1 MTINNRSQLERY
13 INEEFQAKWVERL
26 GETGRDLTHD
36 LRQLVDLILIDQHE
50 RVEGWV
56 KELIVPWALQDSD
69 EKIPVSM
76 LDKEG
81 IIRALFAPGFMSAS
95 ERVELAQALLEDVK
109 KRGFTEDR

>member
-1 MTINNRSQLERY
+1 MTIDNRSELERY
-13 INEEFQAKWVERL
+13 INEEFQTRWVERL

-36 LRQLVDLILIDQHE
+36 LRQVVDLILSEKEAQ
-50 RVEGWV
+50 VEEWL
-56 KELIVPWALQDSD
+56 KELIVPWAFQGSD
-69 EKIPVSM
+69 EKIPVSK

-81 IIRALFAPGFMSAS
+81 IIRALFAPGFMTTS